1 LAQSGTSGLK
11 YLAMPKDKIRYLKI
25 KEAAAFLGVS
35 SSTLRAWD
43 KNGKLR
49 ASRRKGSKY
58 RLYSMS
64 DLQKF
69 RENNRMRKYNK
80 SKSG

>member
-1 LAQSGTSGLK
+1 
-11 YLAMPKDKIRYLKI
+11 MPKPKTRYLKI
-25 KEAAAFLGVS
+25 KEAAILLKVS

-49 ASRRKGSKY
+49 ASRRGRSKY
-58 RLYSMS
+58 RLYSVS

-69 RENNRMRKYNK
+69 RENNRFRGYYNK
-80 SKSG
+80 SKRG